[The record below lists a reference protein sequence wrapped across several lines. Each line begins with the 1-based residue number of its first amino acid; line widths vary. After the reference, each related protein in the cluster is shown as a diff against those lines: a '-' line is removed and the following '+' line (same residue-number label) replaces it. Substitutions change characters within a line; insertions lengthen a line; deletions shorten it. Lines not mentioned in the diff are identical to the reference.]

1 MQAHSVTDVMGLRR
15 IKLFMALSRT
25 PHGLLDMATP
35 AFSALMCLGAF
46 PPPGVILLG
55 LLTAMAG
62 YTAVYA
68 LNDLVDYPRDKERLS
83 RSTATER
90 EGDLDAFL
98 VRHPVAQGLLS
109 FREGV
114 VWTVGWALVALAG
127 AYVLRPV
134 CAAVFLGACVLEAV
148 YCALLRVSQLRMLV
162 SGMVKS
168 SGGLAAVLAVEPNP
182 DPLFVANLF
191 AWLFLWEI
199 GGQNVPNDWSDLNE
213 DMEVKARTLPV
224 ELGSAS
230 ASWVVMTSLCST
242 LLLSLGLYWS
252 TKAHLNPIFQP
263 LALLNGWSLLLR
275 PAWRL
280 FKERSLGAASVL
292 FNRASY
298 YPLGMLGSALVAS
311 IF

>member
-1 MQAHSVTDVMGLRR
+1 MQAHFITDVAGLRR

-35 AFSALMCLGAF
+35 AFSALLCLGAF

-55 LLTAMAG
+55 LLSAMAG

-90 EGDLDAFL
+90 GGDLDAFL

-114 VWTVGWALVALAG
+114 AWTVGWALVALAG

-148 YCALLRVSQLRMLV
+148 YCALLRVSQLRILV

-182 DPLFVANLF
+182 DPLFLANLF

-213 DMEVKARTLPV
+213 DMEVRARTLPV

-230 ASWVVMTSLCST
+230 ASWVVMISLCST

-252 TKAHLNPIFQP
+252 TEAHLNPLFQP
-263 LALLNGWSLLLR
+263 LALLTGWTLLLR
-275 PAWRL
+275 PAWKL

-298 YPLGMLGSALVAS
+298 YPLGMLGSALLAS

>member
-1 MQAHSVTDVMGLRR
+1 MQAHSVTDVVGLRR

-55 LLTAMAG
+55 LLTGMAG

-263 LALLNGWSLLLR
+263 LALLTGWSLLLR